1 MTKEHPDK
9 GGNPERF
16 AQIQRAYEVLS
27 SDSKRKQYDATGKV
41 EKTPDEELL
50 DTFGGG
56 AWCFCKSACNPRRY
70 LSAQ

>member
-1 MTKEHPDK
+1 M
-9 GGNPERF
+9 
-16 AQIQRAYEVLS
+16 LS

-56 AWCFCKSACNPRRY
+56 AWCFCKSACNP
-70 LSAQ
+70 